1 MSKLFT
7 LDWKDFLKGLILG
20 VGTPVLYYAQELI
33 PMLTEL
39 QPILKVA
46 LSAFIAYIIKNFVS
60 NDEGKFLKKDEPL
73 NAIGGGGIKNPPKP

>member
-7 LDWKDFLKGLILG
+7 LNWKDFLKGLILG

-39 QPILKVA
+39 QPIWRVA
-46 LSAFIAYIIKNFVS
+46 LSAFIAYIIKNFFSDS
-60 NDEGKFLKKDEPL
+60 NGDVLGKED
-73 NAIGGGGIKNPPKP
+73 IGGGGIKNPPKP